1 MDFLFVRG
9 SPKEKPTRNWAFDS
23 NGLQQKLIK
32 IISFFQPIFS
42 LINLGQTSVISM
54 VWKFGINFTLKY
66 LDCLLDSWS

>member
-9 SPKEKPTRNWAFDS
+9 SLKEKPIRNWVFDYH
-23 NGLQQKLIK
+23 GLQQKSIK